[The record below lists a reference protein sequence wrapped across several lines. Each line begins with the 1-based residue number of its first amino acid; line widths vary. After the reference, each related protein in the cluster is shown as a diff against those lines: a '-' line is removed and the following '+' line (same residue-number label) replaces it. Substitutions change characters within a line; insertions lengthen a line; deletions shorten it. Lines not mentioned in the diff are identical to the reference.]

1 MSEATLEA
9 VYKEVKDLKMLI
21 DALAE
26 TIDVISNPKELEG
39 IRKGLMDIKKGRV
52 RNWSELARI
61 KKDGKI

>member
-52 RNWSELARI
+52 RNWSEVEQEL
-61 KKDGKI
+61 KKLS

>member
-52 RNWSELARI
+52 RNWSELEQEL
-61 KKDGKI
+61 KKLS